1 MGSSSTHI
9 FMVMEYVEHELK
21 VLIDRHRFSI
31 AEIKCLFRQLIDGV
45 RYIHEHWVV
54 HRDLKP
60 TNILLNNCGVLKVC
74 DFGLARHY
82 GDPLRPYTQRVQ
94 SLWYR
99 APELL
104 LGQKSYSPSVDV
116 WSVGCVFAEI
126 LLRKPCFEG
135 RVELHQLGLI
145 FELTGVPTE
154 ESWPGCQRLP
164 NWRVVEFKLSLP
176 RWRIVFPE
184 EGNLSDAGLEL
195 LRSLLE
201 CCPERRATAA
211 VAHKHPY
218 FWETPYP
225 QEASMMP
232 TFQESNN
239 EGRRAVVGLGS
250 RGAVKGAA
258 AAAALGAAGGL
269 GGIAG
274 AGLRGSSSRSGP
286 LPFVKLRVGESQ

>member
-1 MGSSSTHI
+1 
-9 FMVMEYVEHELK
+9 MEYIEHELK

-31 AEIKCLFRQLIDGV
+31 AEVKCLARQLLEGV

-82 GDPLRPYTQRVQ
+82 GDPLRPQTQRVQ

-104 LGQKSYSPSVDV
+104 LGEKRYAPSVDL
-116 WSVGCVFAEI
+116 WSVGCVFAES

-154 ESWPGCQRLP
+154 ESWPGCERLP

-184 EGNLSDAGLEL
+184 PEDGGSLSDAGLDL
-195 LRSLLE
+195 LQSLLE
-201 CCPERRATAA
+201 CCPEQRASAA

-232 TFQESNN
+232 TFQESNC
-239 EGRRAVVGLGS
+239 EGRRAIVGA
-250 RGAVKGAA
+250 RGPVKGAA
-258 AAAALGAAGGL
+258 VAAAVGAAAGM
-269 GGIAG
+269 GGITG
-274 AGLRGSSSRSGP
+274 AGLRGAATRGGP
-286 LPFVKLRVGESQ
+286 PPFVRMRVGESQ